1 MPTFENPFD
10 KLQVPI
16 PGMQRFQDAVV
27 TVRNGGYD
35 LSITW
40 IGDYLAG
47 LYQFLIIV
55 VAIFAAVTL
64 IIGAVIWITSVG
76 NPSRIGEAKSWI
88 ASSILGLI
96 LALSAYLILYTVNPE
111 LVILRP
117 INMSSVGSSSGSSN
131 GYSDPGDS
139 DSPITPFGKLTKV
152 DCPTQDYMDRFPVG
166 KKTKAIALY
175 YTKEKMVQTKYVHPK
190 IPAESRLRGLSDNNT
205 SYFDCSAFANYI
217 TECLGRN
224 PIPGEGSSYN
234 LFRNPNIK
242 NNRQLLDFVGYKNG
256 EDTPKRL
263 GLQPGDLIGY
273 NDGKGTG
280 HVMTYIGE
288 NMLVEA
294 GGTPPAVIHEY
305 GAIKI
310 TDFRQRLEG
319 YIDGDKSNGEEKL
332 YYIKRTQK

>member
-64 IIGAVIWITSVG
+64 IIGAVIWITSAG

-117 INMSSVGSSSGSSN
+117 INMSSVGSSSGSSTP
-131 GYSDPGDS
+131 GSIDPGDPADPS
-139 DSPITPFGKLTKV
+139 TIPANNLPV
-152 DCPTQDYMDRFPVG
+152 VPCPPTDYMNQFVAG
-166 KKTKAIALY
+166 KKTKAIAWY
-175 YTKEKMVQTKYVHPK
+175 YAVDAKKLTRYAHPLTKEEAYRGKYDK
-190 IPAESRLRGLSDNNT
+190 STDT
-205 SYFDCSAFANYI
+205 SWFDCSAFARYI
-217 TECLGRN
+217 TRCLKRN
-224 PIPGEGSSYN
+224 AIDGEGSTRG
-234 LFRNPNIK
+234 LFITGK
-242 NNRQLLDFVGYKNG
+242 NNRQKLDFVGYKDG
-256 EDTPKRL
+256 KDTPARL
-263 GLQPGDLIGY
+263 GLQPGDLIGF
-273 NDGKGTG
+273 NSGKSVG
-280 HVMTYIGE
+280 HVLTYIGE

-294 GGTPPAVIHEY
+294 GGGPPDGSVIHEN

-310 TDFRQRLEG
+310 TDFKKRLEA

-332 YYIKRTQK
+332 YYIKR